1 MVFSS
6 THFDVLRGVGQ
17 GDPLSGYLFII
28 ALEILAINIR
38 SSEDIRGI
46 MLPDGKG
53 IKLTAF
59 ADDMTTFVRD
69 KKSTDKL
76 LKTIDNFGL
85 CSGLKLN
92 RSKLEAIYLGPP
104 SAHFV
109 TNLEVSTSG

>member
-1 MVFSS
+1 M
-6 THFDVLRGVGQ
+6 D
-17 GDPLSGYLFII
+17 
-28 ALEILAINIR
+28 INIK

-46 MLPDGKG
+46 MLPGGKE

-92 RSKLEAIYLGPP
+92 RSKLEAIYLGRQ
-104 SAHFV
+104 SVHFA
-109 TNLEVSTSG
+109 TNLEVSTSIKILGIFFSYSKKEATRLNFESILESLKKKLN